1 MTIFNGVG
9 IDVSNHH
16 VRLAEVSL
24 LRNVLQTYEI
34 VLEEGLVR
42 DEQVVDVEG
51 LAKVLKQQLKK
62 TTFSQGVRR
71 TTLLVPES
79 RVLSSGGFF
88 EKRLRGSALDE
99 VVTERAQQD
108 IPLPFKDAYVS
119 ISCGGKEAGKVR
131 TTLYASQKEVIDGLR
146 GVIDSEQFR
155 LVAMEAN
162 SKALLRLFFQFA
174 SEDMKPCSENELVG
188 IVDVGHSWTTVSFYT
203 PSGSNVLSRTLSHPD
218 AVQQGGKN
226 DGKLPVEVLDNIR
239 TTISESVVYFKQH
252 EQVVS
257 TVVLA
262 GVEAYDDMVLEEI
275 SKSGGEFQVVRMGEV
290 VKLSGLKPKDIHT
303 FGAAIGAA
311 LRAVRPWRY
320 NYQHNFSSK

>member
-1 MTIFNGVG
+1 MNIFNGVG

-24 LRNVLQTYEI
+24 FGGVLQTHEI

-42 DEQVVDVEG
+42 DEQVVDVDG
-51 LAKVLKQQLKK
+51 LAKVLRQKLKK
-62 TTFSQGVRR
+62 TSFTQGVRR

-79 RVLSSGGFF
+79 RVLSSGGLF

-108 IPLPFKDAYVS
+108 IPLPFKDAYIS
-119 ISCGGKEAGKVR
+119 ISCGGKEEGKVR